1 MKRSRKKSKR
11 AGTTPPL
18 AAARRVSALVVPALW
33 LEGIEQNQITSGSVW
48 YLELI

>member
-11 AGTTPPL
+11 AGTTSPL
-18 AAARRVSALVVPALW
+18 AAARRVGALVVPALW
-33 LEGIEQNQITSGSVW
+33 LGSVEPKQIISGSVR